1 MGKTISV
8 VNRKGGVG
16 KTTLSVGLAEAFVS
30 EYSSKTI
37 VVDLD
42 PQASATRFLLNQD
55 GRFEMAIDED
65 KTLAGFLKA
74 ADGDIAAASDET
86 VQRML
91 HIIKDRSEIDLALVA
106 NSDDYWDYEIDQ
118 IRAGAEQ
125 QLQDRIASLL
135 RLLAERYD
143 YLIVDCPP
151 GQSLA
156 SEAAAKVSDL
166 VLCPITPER
175 MAVWGKELLEKY
187 LERVAPSVKV
197 RFVISRKQSSNLADE
212 FVNKIQ
218 KSGGLL
224 TPPGGGSKDFV
235 LLSQSKQYQD
245 RLEIDRINLSLQSLW
260 GGKAV
265 REIKVAA
272 KAVKE
277 ELGA

>member
-1 MGKTISV
+1 MGKIISV

-30 EYSSKTI
+30 EYSSPSI

-42 PQASATRFLLNQD
+42 PQASATRFLLSPD
-55 GRFEMAIDED
+55 DRLEKAIHQG
-65 KTLAGFLKA
+65 KTLTGFLKA
-74 ADGDIAAASDET
+74 AEGDIAAASVET

-91 HIIKDRSEIDLALVA
+91 HLIKGKSEIDLALVA
-106 NSDDYWDYEIDQ
+106 NCDDYWDYEIEQ
-118 IRAGAEQ
+118 IRAGAEE
-125 QLQDRIASLL
+125 QLNERIAALL

-143 YLIVDCPP
+143 YVIVDCPP

-187 LERVAPSVKV
+187 LASVAPSVKV
-197 RFVISRKQSSNLADE
+197 RFVISRKQSSKLADE
-212 FVNKIQ
+212 FVSQIQ
-218 KSGGLL
+218 SSGKLL
-224 TPPGGGSKDFV
+224 TSPGGGSLQFV
-235 LLSQSKQYQD
+235 HLSQSKQYQD
-245 RLEIDRINLSLQSLW
+245 RLEIGGINLSLQSLW
-260 GGKAV
+260 GSKAV
-265 REIKVAA
+265 REIKAVA

-277 ELGA
+277 EIGA

>member
-1 MGKTISV
+1 MGKIISV

-55 GRFEMAIDED
+55 GRFEKAIDD
-65 KTLAGFLKA
+65 GKTLTGFLKA
-74 ADGDIAAASDET
+74 ADGGVAAASDAT

-91 HIIKDRSEIDLALVA
+91 HIIKDRSEIDLAIVA
-106 NSDDYWDYEIDQ
+106 NSDDYWDYEIEQ
-118 IRAGAEQ
+118 IRAGCADA
-125 QLQDRIASLL
+125 LQDRIAALL
-135 RLLAERYD
+135 KLLADRYD
-143 YLIVDCPP
+143 YIIVDCPP

-175 MAVWGKELLEKY
+175 MAVWGKELLETY
-187 LERVAPSVKV
+187 LKRVAPSVKV
-197 RFVISRKQSSNLADE
+197 RFVVSRKQSDKLADK
-212 FVNKIQ
+212 FVDEIQ

-224 TPPGGGSKDFV
+224 PTPGGGSRDFV
-235 LLSQSKQYQD
+235 TLSQSKQFQD

-265 REIKVAA
+265 KEIKAAA

-277 ELGA
+277 ELGV